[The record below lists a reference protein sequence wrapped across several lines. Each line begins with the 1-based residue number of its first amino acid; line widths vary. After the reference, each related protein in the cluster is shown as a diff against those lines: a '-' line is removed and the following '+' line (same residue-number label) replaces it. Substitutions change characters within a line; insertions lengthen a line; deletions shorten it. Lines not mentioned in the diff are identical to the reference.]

1 MKKEYSF
8 RASQIIEDTLNAI
21 QQADE
26 IGGLDL
32 EEYISVMEYL
42 KKELNERKNCAMSN
56 LIKKNHLRLEATK

>member
-1 MKKEYSF
+1 MNKEFSF

-26 IGGLDL
+26 LGGLEL
-32 EEYISVMEYL
+32 EEYISVMKYL
-42 KKELNERKNCAMSN
+42 ANELHERKNCAMSN